1 MAIDLNADLGE
12 GFGRWTLGDDAA
24 LLEVV
29 TSANVACG
37 FHAGDPTT
45 LRRTCEAAVQRGVRI
60 GAHVGYRDLA
70 GFGRRRMD
78 VPAEA
83 LGDDVTYQL
92 GALAACAA
100 RAGGA
105 IGYVKPHGALYH
117 RCVEDPATARAVLG
131 SVAAF
136 SPGLPVMGPPGST
149 LLAVAAEL
157 GLEPVAEGF
166 ADRAYTARGGLVER
180 GEPGAVLAHD
190 AALDQARA
198 IASGAPVTA
207 ADGGSLRVPVRTL
220 CVHGDTP
227 GAVALARAIRAALE
241 DAGIAVSPF
250 C

>member
-12 GFGRWTLGDDAA
+12 GFGRWSLGDDAA
-24 LLEVV
+24 LLDVV

-45 LRRTCEAAVQRGVRI
+45 LRRTCAAAVERGVRI

-78 VPAEA
+78 VPADA

-100 RAGGA
+100 RAGGT
-105 IGYVKPHGALYH
+105 ISYVKPHGALYH
-117 RCVEDPATARAVLG
+117 RCVEDPATARAVLE
-131 SVAAF
+131 SVRIF
-136 SPGLPVMGPPGST
+136 SPGLPVMGPPGTT

-166 ADRAYTARGGLVER
+166 ADRAYTAQGGLVARE
-180 GEPGAVLAHD
+180 EPGAVLAHG
-190 AALDQARA
+190 AALEQACA
-198 IASGAPVTA
+198 IASGAPITA
-207 ADGGSLRVPVRTL
+207 ADGSSLTVPVRTL

-227 GAVALARAIRAALE
+227 GAVTLARAIRQALE
-241 DAGIAVSPF
+241 ASGVAVAPF
-250 C
+250 S

>member
-1 MAIDLNADLGE
+1 M
-12 GFGRWTLGDDAA
+12 
-24 LLEVV
+24 
-29 TSANVACG
+29 
-37 FHAGDPTT
+37 
-45 LRRTCEAAVQRGVRI
+45 RI

-100 RAGGA
+100 RVGGA
-105 IGYVKPHGALYH
+105 ISYAKPHGALYH
-117 RCVEDPATARAVLG
+117 RCVEDPATARAVLE
-131 SVAAF
+131 SVQVF
-136 SPGLPVMGPPGST
+136 SPGLPVMGPPGTT

-157 GLEPVAEGF
+157 GLEPIAEGF

-180 GEPGAVLAHD
+180 GEQGAVLTHE
-190 AALDQARA
+190 AALEQACR
-198 IASGAPVTA
+198 IARGAPVMA
-207 ADGGSLRVPVRTL
+207 ADGSSVTVPARTL

-227 GAVALARAIRAALE
+227 GAVALARAIRESLVAA
-241 DAGIAVSPF
+241 DVAVAPF